1 MSQNQPVKRRP
12 QPQRTCVICGEKRDK
27 RSLTRLV
34 NTEMGLRI
42 DPSGKL
48 EGRGAY
54 LCEKVSCW
62 EQAVNSQM
70 LGKALRMAL
79 TDNDRERLIEA
90 RP

>member
-1 MSQNQPVKRRP
+1 MNQQQPAKQRP

-27 RSLTRLV
+27 RSLTRVV
-34 NTEMGLRI
+34 NTETGLRV

-48 EGRGAY
+48 DGRGAY
-54 LCEKVSCW
+54 LCEKMSCW
-62 EQAVNSQM
+62 EQAVRSPL

-79 TDNDRERLIEA
+79 TDIDRKRLIEA

>member
-1 MSQNQPVKRRP
+1 MSQNQPVTRRP
-12 QPQRTCVICGEKRDK
+12 QPQRTCVMCGEKRDK

-34 NTEMGLRI
+34 NTTIGLRV
-42 DPSGKL
+42 DSSGKMD
-48 EGRGAY
+48 GRGAY

-62 EQAVNSQM
+62 EQAANSQI

-79 TDNDRERLIEA
+79 TDNDRKRLIEA